1 MNNWIL
7 AAVAIGFW
15 LGATLLYLRR
25 NIAEAIQA
33 RLARR
38 KLKAAAL
45 ARQKAEAAGTPPPTP
60 RPGAPLQLRLRD
72 PDGRE

>member
-25 NIAEAIQA
+25 HIAEAIQQ
-33 RLARR
+33 RLLRR
-38 KLKAAAL
+38 KLQAAAR
-45 ARQKAEAAGTPPPTP
+45 ARQKAEAEGAPPPAQPQGT
-60 RPGAPLQLRLRD
+60 PLQLRLRE
-72 PDGRE
+72 PDRK